1 MFAASA
7 KAQVERCSSG
17 HSPHLSQPEMLVEKI
32 HEASQKAV
40 AVAVVKDGG
49 KGDLVLPV
57 QL

>member
-1 MFAASA
+1 
-7 KAQVERCSSG
+7 
-17 HSPHLSQPEMLVEKI
+17 MLVEKI